1 MLAPA
6 MRKTKYKRLVQ
17 RITKQQIRMNKT
29 VILTILLLVG
39 FICCKHSRKEIDTL
53 EIAKNYYKALD
64 SSDDLKITLLLTDS
78 LVTKETKYDYE
89 QIFSL
94 KEYVE
99 WLKWDAVFDPTYQ
112 ILQIEQEDEIVKAK
126 ISKIDKRILFL
137 HQEPIVT
144 TQVIRFDNDKII
156 SIETTEYVIFNDS
169 TFIKNRDGIVS
180 WIDDNHPEL
189 NGFIHDQTETGGL
202 NYLKAIELYKNRK

>member
-1 MLAPA
+1 M
-6 MRKTKYKRLVQ
+6 Q
-17 RITKQQIRMNKT
+17 RITEQQIQMNKI
-29 VILTILLLVG
+29 VNLTLLLLIG
-39 FICCKHSRKEIDTL
+39 FICCKNSRKEIDKL

-94 KEYVE
+94 KEYIE
-99 WLKWDAVFDPTYQ
+99 WLKWDAVFEPSYE
-112 ILQIEQEDEIVKAK
+112 ILQMEQEDEIVKAK
-126 ISKIDKRILFL
+126 ISKIDKRISFL

-144 TQVIRFDNDKII
+144 NQIIRFDNDKII

-169 TFIKNRDGIVS
+169 TFVKNRDGIVS
-180 WIDDNHPEL
+180 WIDENHPEL

-202 NYLKAIELYKNRK
+202 KYLKAIDLYKNKK

>member
-1 MLAPA
+1 
-6 MRKTKYKRLVQ
+6 
-17 RITKQQIRMNKT
+17 MNKI
-29 VILTILLLVG
+29 VNLTLLLLIG
-39 FICCKHSRKEIDTL
+39 FICCKNSRKEIDKL

-94 KEYVE
+94 NEYIE
-99 WLKWDAVFDPTYQ
+99 WLKLDAVFQPSYE
-112 ILQIEQEDEIVKAK
+112 ILQMEQEDEIVKAK
-126 ISKIDKRILFL
+126 ISKIDKRISFL

-144 TQVIRFDNDKII
+144 NQIIRFDNDKII

-169 TFIKNRDGIVS
+169 TFVKNRDGIVS
-180 WIDDNHPEL
+180 WIDENHPEL

-202 NYLKAIELYKNRK
+202 KYLKAIELYKNKK

>member
-1 MLAPA
+1 M
-6 MRKTKYKRLVQ
+6 Q
-17 RITKQQIRMNKT
+17 RITEQQIQINKT
-29 VILTILLLVG
+29 VNLTLLLLIG
-39 FICCKHSRKEIDTL
+39 FICCKNSRKEIDKL

-94 KEYVE
+94 KEYIE
-99 WLKWDAVFDPTYQ
+99 WLKWDAVFEPSYE
-112 ILQIEQEDEIVKAK
+112 ILQMEQEDEIVKAK
-126 ISKIDKRILFL
+126 ISKIDKRISFL

-144 TQVIRFDNDKII
+144 NQIIRFDNDKII

-169 TFIKNRDGIVS
+169 TFVKNRDGIVS
-180 WIDDNHPEL
+180 WIDENHPEL

-202 NYLKAIELYKNRK
+202 KYLKAIDLYKNKK

>member
-1 MLAPA
+1 M
-6 MRKTKYKRLVQ
+6 Q
-17 RITKQQIRMNKT
+17 RITEQQIQINKT
-29 VILTILLLVG
+29 VNLTLLLLIG
-39 FICCKHSRKEIDTL
+39 FICCKNSRKEIDKL
-53 EIAKNYYKALD
+53 EIAKKYYKALD

-94 KEYVE
+94 KEYIE
-99 WLKWDAVFDPTYQ
+99 WLKWDAVFEPSYE
-112 ILQIEQEDEIVKAK
+112 ILQMEQEDEIVKAK
-126 ISKIDKRILFL
+126 ISKIDKRISFL

-144 TQVIRFDNDKII
+144 NQIIRFDNDKII

-169 TFIKNRDGIVS
+169 TFVKNRDGIVS
-180 WIDDNHPEL
+180 WIDENHPEL

-202 NYLKAIELYKNRK
+202 KYLKAIDLYKNKK